1 MQQISREVFLDETQ
15 KMNQQILNKLAQT
28 PEFNKMIVPKSQIPF
43 GGGLPY
49 PQANS
54 LMPQATL
61 SQNYPQIPRPPVAP
75 PIGNFGG
82 PNF

>member
-1 MQQISREVFLDETQ
+1 MQQISQEVNLDEAQ
-15 KMNQQILNKLAQT
+15 KMNQQILKKLAQT
-28 PEFNKMIVPKSQIPF
+28 PEFIKMIEPESQIPF

-49 PQANS
+49 AQANS

-61 SQNYPQIPRPPVAP
+61 PQNFPQMVRPPVAP
-75 PIGNFGG
+75 PIGNFAG